1 MNYPERGTWKAIA
14 VALILFAG
22 IAGVVSADT
31 GECMMT
37 APVFAEERMAGVLT
51 VDDDDGDIP
60 VPPADY
66 QTITDA
72 LAASVDGDTILVYP
86 GTYTGYHEVT
96 TRVNLTGIGR
106 PVVYGREL
114 DTREQIGDV
123 FAFCADGCILDGFV
137 IKEGYWQNDTYF
149 STQDSAGI
157 RIGYAIGT
165 TSAFGFGDADSTI
178 IRNNHIED
186 CWYAMVA
193 TSGSNDN
200 RIYNNTFNATRY
212 GVWFNYARNNE
223 FTNNTV
229 TNTAYDSL
237 KNTYIS
243 DKTESYATNNE
254 FRDNLFDTADWTPWG
269 SDSTYGR
276 KILISDTSGN
286 LFTRNVLK
294 NMTYL
299 SIAGDGNTISE
310 NTILGPSEDW
320 RAGILINE
328 DGNIITNNTVKNH
341 KYGIK
346 IQGDADNL
354 HMTDNVIEDCTYGF
368 GYAGDLN
375 YATNKPKRYTID
387 TTNTVDG
394 APIYWIV
401 EETGKRYNYTT
412 LTPAPGYLGLI
423 GCSNCTAEDFY
434 LENNLQSVLV
444 YRSDNITLDTITA
457 HGNGYEGILIGD
469 SDDIIIADSHVDSNG
484 QDSDGNAGIFAT
496 ETERMQILRTY
507 VTANNPVG
515 IYLEYTCPDVLI
527 EDCTIT
533 NNGHSTEADNSYGI
547 RNSGSDNLRLTVTGC
562 TIGNDFAARQGIGIA
577 NYGLKALIYDNRFI
591 NNTVEHARNW
601 GTDTHWNVTP
611 VASTNILGGPWTA
624 GNYWDDYTGVDTT
637 GDGLGDTAVPYTTG
651 GGRPADDYHPLVTT
665 FTPDT
670 TPPVITIHA
679 PVAGESYPTASVP
692 LSVSSPDSDVVA
704 WWYALDGGANVSF
717 VPDII
722 LPPLTGGNH
731 SLLVGARDDAG
742 NENSSVL
749 AFIAEVDTTPPR
761 MKVISPGEN
770 LTYTSRD
777 IPLTVHSPDTDVFS
791 WWYTLDGGGTVAFI
805 PNTTLTSL
813 PNGDHLLR
821 VFVDD
826 IIGNANST
834 FVNFTVQVTEPTPT
848 PTPTISPTPTPP
860 ITPTPVPTTPP
871 TPTPAPPDDGD
882 DDAPPADAYPF
893 PVVEE
898 PAFAIQI
905 LTPTSGRM
913 TERFTEL
920 TYTAPRPLAR
930 AYYRL
935 DDGAVLQVTPGQ
947 AIPLER
953 LTLGD
958 HTITVTGVDYAGR
971 YGEGTVAFTVIPL
984 ALREEET
991 VGTDA
996 FPDDAA
1002 FSFIGQG
1009 VNYTLS
1015 FEAET
1020 AMDETVHV
1028 YANRQLTGVP
1038 GAGAVVMPSAS
1049 RNGEITGVSDSQT
1062 GWVQYQVTIP
1072 AAWVVPDAENVV
1084 SFIHGENPSRTTDL
1098 SSWQIR
1104 NITLAQTTQA
1114 SAPSIAV
1121 FTPDQACG
1129 PGEEMMVWVKIAGI
1143 GLDDAY
1149 RARISLIAPD
1159 GTERAF
1165 PDGQGEPSDLDPQ
1178 YVTLN
1183 HQGRLPGSVTFRSG
1197 DLPGT
1202 YHLIATLMP
1211 EGSDVLTALSSVPV
1225 YYSPVPSVQLY
1236 RNRADLTDGTPLIIT
1251 AAVTAGEEPEN
1262 ASLSVVLESPD
1273 GGIRYLP
1280 AGTESF
1286 SAVRME
1292 PLGSQYLVLLD
1303 EPVDDAWQ
1311 EGTYT
1316 IRARLTAE
1324 NSTPL
1329 AEDQITYTIS
1339 REEGDIRLI
1348 IPGSAGDRDITGGI
1362 VRVTDTATREIVVE
1376 HSLGTD
1382 REISIPVSAGTYLIS
1397 GAVITSG
1404 GGIRP
1409 VSAQMTG
1416 RAIVQPGET
1425 TVLELRLMPDTG
1437 SGTEVT
1443 A

>member
-1 MNYPERGTWKAIA
+1 MSIA
-14 VALILFAG
+14 VFILILTG
-22 IAGVVSADT
+22 ISGSGAAEIT
-31 GECMMT
+31 GPSDYAAIHDGGHYT
-37 APVFAEERMAGVLT
+37 QTNSIIT
-51 VDDDDGDIP
+51 VDDDNADIP

-72 LAASVDGDTILVYP
+72 LAASVDGDTILVYA
-86 GTYTGYHEVT
+86 GSYSGYHEVA

-123 FAFCADGCILDGFV
+123 FAFRANGCILDGFI
-137 IKEGYWQNDTYF
+137 IKEGYWNNDTYF
-149 STQDSAGI
+149 SNQDSAGI
-157 RIGYAIGT
+157 RIGYAVGT
-165 TSAFGFGDADSTI
+165 TASFGFGDADNTI

-237 KNTYIS
+237 KNTYRTS
-243 DKTESYATNNE
+243 SVDSYSTNNE

-269 SDSTYGR
+269 PNDSYGR
-276 KILISDTSGN
+276 SIVISDTSGN

-299 SIAGDGNTISE
+299 SIEGDGNTISD
-310 NTILGPSEDW
+310 NTILGPCEYW
-320 RAGILINE
+320 RPAIGIDE
-328 DGNIITNNTVKNH
+328 DGNIVTNNTVKNH
-341 KYGIK
+341 KYGIM

-354 HMTDNVIEDCTYGF
+354 HMTGNTIEDCTYGF
-368 GYAGDLN
+368 GYAAGLT

-387 TTNTVDG
+387 TTNTVNG

-412 LTPAPGYLGLI
+412 LTPAPGYLALV

-434 LENNLQSVLV
+434 LENNLQSVLL

-469 SDDIIIADSHVDSNG
+469 CDDIIITGSHIDSNG

-496 ETERMQILRTY
+496 DTGRMQILHTS
-507 VTANNPVG
+507 VTANNPIGV
-515 IYLEYTCPDVLI
+515 YLEYTCPDTFI

-533 NNGHSTEADNSYGI
+533 NNGHSTDAGVSFGI
-547 RNSGSDNLRLTVTGC
+547 RNYGSDNLRLTVTGC
-562 TIGNDFAARQGIGIA
+562 TIGNDFAARQGIGIS
-577 NYGLKALIYDNRFI
+577 NSGPEALICDNRFFNHSVI
-591 NNTVEHARNW
+591 HAQNW
-601 GTDTHWNVTP
+601 GADTRWNVTP
-611 VASTNILGGPWTA
+611 ASGTNVLGGPWMG
-624 GNYWDDYTGVDTT
+624 GNFWDDYAGADTT
-637 GDGLGDTAVPYTTG
+637 GDGLGDTQVPYTTDG
-651 GGRPADDYHPLVTT
+651 GTPGQDFHPLVTT

-670 TPPVITIHA
+670 TPPVISIHT
-679 PVAGESYPTASVP
+679 PVAGDTYPAGSVP
-692 LSVSSPDSDVVA
+692 LSVSSPDSDVAA

-717 VPDII
+717 VPDIV
-722 LPPLTGGNH
+722 LPLLTAGNH
-731 SLLVGARDDAG
+731 TLLVGARDNAG
-742 NENSSVL
+742 NENSTDVT
-749 AFIAEVDTTPPR
+749 FIAEVDTTPPR
-761 MKVISPGEN
+761 MEVISPEEN
-770 LTYTSRD
+770 VTYTSHD
-777 IPLTVHSPDTDVFS
+777 IPLSVHSPDTDVFS
-791 WWYTLDGGGTVAFI
+791 WGYTLDGGGTVMFI
-805 PNTTLTSL
+805 PNTTLASL
-813 PNGDHLLR
+813 PNGVHLLR

-826 IIGNANST
+826 IIGNVNST
-834 FVNFTVQVTEPTPT
+834 TVNFTVLVAEPTPT
-848 PTPTISPTPTPP
+848 PTPSVSPTPTPT
-860 ITPTPVPTTPP
+860 INPTPVPTASP

-893 PVVEE
+893 PALEE
-898 PAFAIQI
+898 PAFAISI
-905 LTPTSGRM
+905 LTPAPGRM
-913 TERFTEL
+913 TERFTGL
-920 TYTAPRPLAR
+920 TYTAPRPIAR
-930 AYYRL
+930 VYYRL
-935 DDGAVLQVTPGQ
+935 DGGAVVQVAPGQ
-947 AIPLER
+947 QIPLER

-958 HTITVTGVDYAGR
+958 HTVTVTGVDYSGR

-984 ALREEET
+984 AMGEEKI

-996 FPDDAA
+996 FPDDAV

-1009 VNYTLS
+1009 VDYTLS

-1020 AMDETVHV
+1020 AMDEPVHV
-1028 YANRQLTGVP
+1028 YLNRQLTGVP
-1038 GAGAVVMPSAS
+1038 GAGAVIMPSAS
-1049 RNGEITGVSDSQT
+1049 RHGEITVVSDPQT
-1062 GWVQYQVTIP
+1062 GWVRYQATIP
-1072 AAWVVPDAENVV
+1072 AAWVVPEAENVV
-1084 SFIHGENPSRTTDL
+1084 SFIHGDNPSRTTGL
-1098 SSWQIR
+1098 SAWHIR
-1104 NITLAQTTQA
+1104 NITLAQTPQV

-1129 PGEEMMVWVKIAGI
+1129 PGEEMMAWVKIAGI
-1143 GLDDAY
+1143 SPDDAY
-1149 RARISLIAPD
+1149 QARVSLIAPD

-1165 PDGQGEPSDLDPQ
+1165 PDGQGEPSDLDPY

-1183 HQGRLPGSVTFRSG
+1183 HQGRLPGSVTFKSG
-1197 DLPGT
+1197 DDPGT
-1202 YHLIATLMP
+1202 YYLIATLMP
-1211 EGSDVLTALSSVPV
+1211 EDSDILTTLSSVPV

-1236 RNRADLTDGTPLIIT
+1236 RSRADLTDGTPLLIT
-1251 AAVTAGEEPEN
+1251 AAVTAGEKQGG
-1262 ASLSVVLESPD
+1262 ASLSVVLESPNGD
-1273 GGIRYLP
+1273 VRYLP

-1286 SAVRME
+1286 SAIRME
-1292 PLGSQYLVLLD
+1292 PFRSQYLVLLD

-1339 REEGDIRLI
+1339 REEGNIRLI
-1348 IPGSAGDRDITGGI
+1348 IPPRASDSDITGGI
-1362 VRVTDTATREIVVE
+1362 VRVTDTATRQIVAE
-1376 HSLGTD
+1376 RSLGAD
-1382 REISIPVSAGTYLIS
+1382 PEITIPVSAGTYLIT
-1397 GAVITSG
+1397 GTVITSG
-1404 GGIRP
+1404 RDIRP
-1409 VSAQMTG
+1409 ISAQMTG
-1416 RAIVQPGET
+1416 RAVVQAGET
-1425 TVLELRLMPDTG
+1425 TVLELRLMPDVG
-1437 SGTEVT
+1437 NGTEVT